1 MKRVLTCLNHERF
14 SGGPAA
20 GDGFRDVV
28 SLSSSLVVQ
37 CCSSDGSRPGKLND
51 PVAVEVVLATQVLNS
66 WPCINVTVNA

>member
-1 MKRVLTCLNHERF
+1 MLTYLHHERL
-14 SGGPAA
+14 SGGAAA

-37 CCSSDGSRPGKLND
+37 CRSSDGSRSGKLND

-66 WPCINVTVNA
+66 WPCTKVTVNV